1 MHLKTDKVD
10 LKKKPPWKKIFLH
23 IFSIHSSSRY
33 EKRCRMLQRL
43 FWLFQCSK
51 NQLWIGSTT
60 RPLAILIEGG
70 LLEALS
76 TSSKE
81 NRKIFHLWGDLLYQ
95 FYTDCRV
102 RRYRLSKYGQFI
114 EIVGKQFS
122 IYWGLNQ
129 WCLSLRLIWVGLK
142 SVDSSFV

>member
-1 MHLKTDKVD
+1 MGQQCGYQKVWKILLSD
-10 LKKKPPWKKIFLH
+10 QKSAHVWIHHHFLSGVHPMRVKKA
-23 IFSIHSSSRY
+23 
-33 EKRCRMLQRL
+33 
-43 FWLFQCSK
+43 
-51 NQLWIGSTT
+51 IGSTT

-114 EIVGKQFS
+114 ELLANSFLS
-122 IYWGLNQ
+122 IEALISGV
-129 WCLSLRLIWVGLK
+129 CLSVLFGWDWNLWIQAL
-142 SVDSSFV
+142 FNCCIYEFI